1 SMKCFAAF
9 AEKAREALFDSSH
22 SQSTKRKIIA
32 SLMNQN
38 FDLRREL
45 FGDAVLGDAN
55 LRMIELTRKHGFAAK
70 FTGSGGAILGLWSG
84 DIDEESVENVEKLRL
99 DLQREGF
106 MLCWIEPE
114 LGDL

>member
-1 SMKCFAAF
+1 MKRFATF
-9 AEKAREALFDSSH
+9 AEKAREALLDSSH

-45 FGDAVLGDAN
+45 FGDETLGSAN
-55 LRMIELTRKHGFAAK
+55 LRMIELARKHGFAAK

-84 DIDEESVENVEKLRL
+84 DIDKESVEHVEKFRL
-99 DLQREGF
+99 DLQKEGF
-106 MLCWIEPE
+106 MFCWVQPE